1 MAVQRFTIALQH
13 RLFLRFHLLSPVA
26 DGLRRGWSSPD
37 LRPLFRWDISHDTS
51 PFGLPEPP
59 AISIHGHVL
68 SPFPSALK
76 FLRTSI
82 NNVREVF
89 GCWCSLFC
97 QMFKASPRYSV
108 ESLRNCRGVNPVHAS
123 IVSGSLPGIKI
134 QSRKN
139 AGLFICYRR

>member
-1 MAVQRFTIALQH
+1 MSVQRFTIALQN

-26 DGLRRGWSSPD
+26 DGLRGGWSSPD
-37 LRPLFRWDISHDTS
+37 LRPLFRWDLSHDTS
-51 PFGLPEPP
+51 PFGLPES
-59 AISIHGHVL
+59 AAVSILGHVL
-68 SPFPSALK
+68 SPFPSTLN

-97 QMFKASPRYSV
+97 QMFKAS
-108 ESLRNCRGVNPVHAS
+108 RGIQLNL
-123 IVSGSLPGIKI
+123 SGTARVLIRFTLLSSQDLCLVKI